1 MKLALSHV
9 LWPGLLAGCIALT
22 YLGLDT
28 AYPIVC
34 FNLVY
39 LGLALILFMLERVLP
54 HERSWLD
61 NDGQI
66 GPDLGHTLIS
76 KGAVQVVAATVVAM
90 GIAQTV
96 GPEASGLWPAAWPL
110 ATQVVLALV
119 IAELGL
125 YFAHR
130 LAHEWPRLWCF
141 HAVHHSVGRLWIINT
156 GRFHFVDTMVSVL
169 LSQPLLYFAGAPKPM
184 FLWVAAIT
192 AFIGI
197 LTHCNIDM
205 RSGGLNLVFNTPELH
220 RWHHSRIASE
230 GNTNYGENLMIF
242 DHIFGTYFFPA
253 RRPPVNI
260 GINNPM
266 PKTLIAQLQDP
277 FTWMGTGIAEISS
290 PEAGTQ
296 GTGPVANP

>member
-1 MKLALSHV
+1 MKLALSHC
-9 LWPGLLAGCIALT
+9 LWPGLLVGCIALT
-22 YLGLDT
+22 QMAFT
-28 AYPIVC
+28 STHPIAF
-34 FNLVY
+34 FNLIY
-39 LGLALILFMLERVLP
+39 LGLALTLFVLERFLP

-66 GPDLGHTLIS
+66 GPDLGHTLIT
-76 KGAVQVVAATVVAM
+76 KGTVQVASAAVVAM

-96 GPEASGLWPAAWPL
+96 GAEGSGLWPSAWPF
-110 ATQVVLALV
+110 AAQVVLGLV
-119 IAELGL
+119 IAEIGL

-156 GRFHFVDTMVSVL
+156 GRFHFVDTMVSVV
-169 LSQPLLYFAGAPKPM
+169 LSQPLLYFAGAPKTV

-192 AFIGI
+192 AFVGI
-197 LTHCNIDM
+197 LTHCNVDM
-205 RSGGLNLVFNTPELH
+205 RSGWLNLVFNTPELH

-242 DHIFGTYFFPA
+242 DHIFRTYFFPA
-253 RRPPVNI
+253 RRPPVHI
-260 GINNPM
+260 GINTPM
-266 PKTLIAQLQDP
+266 PETLIAQLRDP
-277 FTWMGTGIAEISS
+277 FTWMRTGLADLAP
-290 PEAGTQ
+290 PEGGAQ